1 MFGLF
6 NKDKFSCIG
15 VNPDADWSHMDSI
28 TTPMELHQY
37 LKPKVYTKDEIKEI
51 QKKLNEKDIPY
62 KDMLNEFNWVSE
74 KQAAT
79 YKTKGFSLIQVIS
92 GVRQEFE
99 TSEPHIEIYEKYIA
113 PSIIK
118 SLSLNS
124 SNLKYDIEK
133 VESEYL
139 DKGVIVPLHFDRVLV
154 LDSKIED
161 EKTDKVFRNLEI
173 KEKLEPFSLEPNSYQ
188 KVDIIIERILEKI
201 ENGDSNIV
209 DDENELL
216 EILTDSDKLK
226 GRYAELNGYYYLGI
240 ANIKI
245 GLTEKGETYFDKLV
259 NLESDISKMTIA
271 KDFLRPIGELFEEKE
286 NTSKALFWYKK
297 AIEFSPTIGL
307 KKKITQLEKN
317 LNL

>member
-6 NKDKFSCIG
+6 NKDKFSCVG

-37 LKPKVYTKDEIKEI
+37 LKPKIYTKDEIKEI
-51 QKKLNEKDIPY
+51 QKKLNEKGIPY

-74 KQAAT
+74 KQAPN
-79 YKTKGFSLIQVIS
+79 YKTKSFSLIQVIS

-118 SLSLNS
+118 SLSLDS
-124 SNLKYDIEK
+124 TNLKYDIEN

-154 LDSKIED
+154 IDSKIED
-161 EKTDKVFRNLEI
+161 EKTGKVFRNLEI

-188 KVDIIIERILEKI
+188 KVDIIIDRILEKI
-201 ENGDSNIV
+201 ENADTNII
-209 DDENELL
+209 DEEKELL

-226 GRYAELNGYYYLGI
+226 GRYAELNGYYHLGI

-245 GLTEKGETYFDKLV
+245 GLTEKAETYFDKLV

-271 KDFLRPIGELFEEKE
+271 KDFLRPIGELYEERE
-286 NTSKALFWYKK
+286 TNTKALFWYKK
-297 AIEFSPTIGL
+297 AVEFSPNIGL
-307 KKKITQLEKN
+307 KKKIKELETT
-317 LNL
+317 L

>member
-6 NKDKFSCIG
+6 NKDKFSCLGI
-15 VNPDADWSHMDSI
+15 NPDTDWSHMDSI
-28 TTPMELHQY
+28 TTPMDLHQY
-37 LKPKVYTKDEIKEI
+37 LKPKIYTKDEIKEI
-51 QKKLNEKDIPY
+51 QKKLNEKGIPY

-79 YKTKGFSLIQVIS
+79 CKTTSFSLVQVIS

-99 TSEPHIEIYEKYIA
+99 TSELHIEIYEKYIA

-118 SLSLNS
+118 SLSLDS

-133 VESEYL
+133 IESEYF

-161 EKTDKVFRNLEI
+161 KITGKVFRNLEI

-188 KVDIIIERILEKI
+188 KVDIIIDRILEKI
-201 ENGDSNIV
+201 ENVDTNIV
-209 DDENELL
+209 DEEKELL
-216 EILTDSDKLK
+216 EILTDCDKLK
-226 GRYAELNGYYYLGI
+226 GTYAELNSYYYLGV

-245 GLTEKGETYFDKLV
+245 GLPEKAETYFDTLI
-259 NLESDISKMTIA
+259 NLQTDISKMTIA

-286 NTSKALFWYKK
+286 NTAKALFWYKK

-307 KKKITQLEKN
+307 KKKITQLEKI
-317 LNL
+317 